1 MSKQVIILAGLLGVG
16 MVASY
21 MSWTSEDPTADTEGV
36 VVIDAKPEQI
46 ESIAWT
52 SETMDVEL
60 SRRSDA
66 VGDYI
71 WVKTIE
77 RIEKEIPAE
86 VTVSPLD
93 PDAPAPADGEE
104 PAEPSEPE
112 MRIETETVH
121 RDFKA
126 GDTAQELIESF
137 APLMASR
144 RLEVAPDKYVDFGLD
159 TPQATLVITRSGKE
173 PRELSIGGEAYGTR
187 DRYAL
192 DADKNN
198 VVLLDSDL
206 LRPLKFAISRLPD
219 RDLLT
224 VETPKLTKVTVSSPN
239 REPVNLD
246 QLNAA
251 DPQKATWAYLGET
264 EGDESAA
271 AWMNKAL
278 SLKAKA
284 YVQAEEMPTSTTT
297 ELTLVYMAEDGS
309 QHQVEVIQG
318 TDAQGETQ
326 WYGRSTNT
334 RELVTLHAA
343 QASELV
349 ADLDAL
355 P

>member
-1 MSKQVIILAGLLGVG
+1 MSKQAIILAGLLGVG

-21 MSWTSEDPTADTEGV
+21 MSWSSEDPTAETEGV
-36 VVIDAKPEQI
+36 VVIDTKPEQI
-46 ESIAWT
+46 ELISWT
-52 SETMDVEL
+52 SEDLDVEL
-60 SRRSDA
+60 SRRSDT

-71 WVKTIE
+71 WVKTVE
-77 RIEKEIPAE
+77 RIEKEVPVE
-86 VTVSPLD
+86 VTVDEGDLLD
-93 PDAPAPADGEE
+93 PEGEQPA
-104 PAEPSEPE
+104 AEP
-112 MRIETETVH
+112 ETRTEITTVI
-121 RDFKA
+121 REFKA

-144 RLEVAPDKYVDFGLD
+144 SLDVGPDKYADFGLD
-159 TPQATLVITRSGKE
+159 APQATLSVTRSGKAA
-173 PRELSIGGEAYGTR
+173 RELQIGGEAYGTR

-192 DADKNN
+192 DSEKGS

-219 RDLLT
+219 RNLLT
-224 VETPKLTKVTVSSPN
+224 VETPAISQVVVSSPS
-239 REPVNLD
+239 REAVTLT

-251 DPQKATWAYLGET
+251 DAQKATWGYPGET

-284 YVQAEEMPTSTTT
+284 YVQAEEVPTATTT
-297 ELTLVYMAEDGS
+297 ELTLVYTAEDGS

-318 TDAQGETQ
+318 QGPDGETL

>member
-1 MSKQVIILAGLLGVG
+1 MSKQAMILAGLLGVG

-21 MSWTSEDPTADTEGV
+21 MSWTDEDPTADTEGV
-36 VVIDAKPEQI
+36 VVVDAEPAQIDGI
-46 ESIAWT
+46 SWT
-52 SETMDVEL
+52 SEKMDVAL
-60 SRRSDA
+60 SWRSDE
-66 VGDYI
+66 VGEYI
-71 WVKTIE
+71 WVKTVE
-77 RIEKEIPAE
+77 RIEKEVPLE
-86 VTVSPLD
+86 VTVDPELPL
-93 PDAPAPADGEE
+93 EE
-104 PAEPSEPE
+104 GAEPPEPE
-112 MRIETETVH
+112 TRTEVTTVV
-121 RDFKA
+121 REFKA
-126 GDTAQELIESF
+126 GETAQDLVESL

-144 RLEVAPDKYVDFGLD
+144 RLDVSADSYGDFGLD
-159 TPQATLVITRSGKE
+159 APEATLTLSRKGKE

-192 DADKNN
+192 DVDSGN

-224 VETPKLTKVTVSSPN
+224 VETADLSKVEVRSPE
-239 REPVNLD
+239 REPVTLA

-251 DPQKATWAYLGET
+251 DPQNATWAYPEET

-284 YVQAEEMPTSTTT
+284 YVQAEEMPTSSTT
-297 ELTLVYMAEDGS
+297 ELTLVYTGEDGS
-309 QHQVEVIQG
+309 SHTVEVLQG
-318 TDAQGETQ
+318 QSPSGETV

>member
-1 MSKQVIILAGLLGVG
+1 MSKQAIILAGLLGVG

-21 MSWTSEDPTADTEGV
+21 MSWTSEDPTEETEGV
-36 VVIDAKPEQI
+36 VVIDTKPEQI
-46 ESIAWT
+46 DGISWT
-52 SETMDVEL
+52 SEKMDVEL
-60 SRRSDA
+60 SRRSDT

-71 WVKTIE
+71 WVKTVE
-77 RIEKEIPAE
+77 RIEKEVPLE
-86 VTVSPLD
+86 LTVDLE
-93 PDAPAPADGEE
+93 APELPEGEAP
-104 PAEPSEPE
+104 PEPE
-112 MRIETETVH
+112 TRTEITTIV
-121 RDFKA
+121 REFKA

-144 RLEVAPDKYVDFGLD
+144 SLDVSSDKYGDFGLD
-159 TPQATLVITRSGKE
+159 APEATLLITRSGKE
-173 PRELSIGGEAYGTR
+173 PRELKIGGEAYGTR

-192 DADKNN
+192 DADKAT

-224 VETPKLTKVTVSSPN
+224 VETPALSQVQVSSPT
-239 REPVNLD
+239 REAVTLT

-251 DPQKATWAYLGET
+251 DPQKATWGYPDET

-284 YVQAEEMPTSTTT
+284 YVQAEEMPTGTTT
-297 ELTLVYMAEDGS
+297 ELTLVYTDEDGS

-318 TDAQGETQ
+318 QGPNGETQ

>member
-1 MSKQVIILAGLLGVG
+1 MSKQAIILAGLLGVG
-16 MVASY
+16 MVTSY

-36 VVIDAKPEQI
+36 VVIDTKPEQI
-46 ESIAWT
+46 EIISWT
-52 SETMDVEL
+52 SEKMDVEL

-71 WVKTIE
+71 WVKTVE
-77 RIEKEIPAE
+77 RIEKEIPLEA
-86 VTVSPLD
+86 TVEPLD
-93 PDAPAPADGEE
+93 PEALEGELPE
-104 PAEPSEPE
+104 AQEPE
-112 MRIETETVH
+112 TRTEISTVI
-121 RDFKA
+121 REFKA

-144 RLEVAPDKYVDFGLD
+144 RLDVGPDKYGDFGLD
-159 TPQATLVITRSGKE
+159 EPEATLSVTRSGKE

-192 DADKNN
+192 DSDKGS

-224 VETPKLTKVTVSSPN
+224 VETPAISQVKVSAPSREAVTLT
-239 REPVNLD
+239 

-251 DPQKATWAYLGET
+251 DPQKATWGYPEET

-284 YVQAEEMPTSTTT
+284 YVQAEEMPTGTTT
-297 ELTLVYMAEDGS
+297 ELTLVYTAEDGS
-309 QHQVEVIQG
+309 EHQVEVIQG
-318 TDAQGETQ
+318 QGPDGETL

>member
-1 MSKQVIILAGLLGVG
+1 MSKQAIILAGLLGVG

-21 MSWTSEDPTADTEGV
+21 MTWTSEDPTTNTDGV
-36 VVIDAKPEQI
+36 VLLDASPEQI
-46 ESIAWT
+46 ERISWT
-52 SETMDVEL
+52 TEKMDVEL

-71 WVKTIE
+71 WVKTVE
-77 RIEKEIPAE
+77 RIEKELPVE
-86 VTVSPLD
+86 LSVD
-93 PDAPAPADGEE
+93 PVDPQALQDDAQ
-104 PAEPSEPE
+104 AEPTDVETRTE
-112 MRIETETVH
+112 IETVL

-126 GDTAQELIESF
+126 GDSAQALIESF

-144 RLEVAPDKYVDFGLD
+144 SLEVGSDKYGDFGLD
-159 TPQATLVITRSGKE
+159 APQATLMITRSGKE

-192 DADKNN
+192 DTEKGN
-198 VVLLDSDL
+198 VVLLDSEL

-219 RDLLT
+219 RELLT
-224 VETPKLTKVTVSSPN
+224 VETPKLSKVELRSPD
-239 REPVNLD
+239 REPVILD

-251 DPQKATWAYLGET
+251 DPQKATWGYPGESD
-264 EGDESAA
+264 GDDSAA

-278 SLKAKA
+278 SIKAKA
-284 YVQAEEMPTSTTT
+284 YVQADEMPTSTTT
-297 ELTLVYMAEDGS
+297 ELTLIYTAQDGS

-318 TDAQGETQ
+318 QDPQGETQ

-334 RELVTLHAA
+334 RELVTLHPA